1 MLNVPQ
7 AFLNGYT
14 GNTSSVYPIVVITA
28 GDNIIRLSQVKGIFD
43 GEYYEDRFLKVN
55 SINEKIDIQEKK
67 FQVNQVRVQVSNYI
81 INQIRFSEKFKNFS
95 FTNAKVDIYYA
106 NKACKTLDDCLFIFK
121 GFVKSYEGNKE
132 TVSFSIEDHSQYT
145 LDQKTFPKYSTVDP
159 QAESVA

>member
-7 AFLNGYT
+7 AFLNGFT

-55 SINEKIDIQEKK
+55 SINEKIDIQDKK

-81 INQIRFSEKFKNFS
+81 INQIRS
-95 FTNAKVDIYYA
+95 
-106 NKACKTLDDCLFIFK
+106 LR
-121 GFVKSYEGNKE
+121 
-132 TVSFSIEDHSQYT
+132 
-145 LDQKTFPKYSTVDP
+145 TFHLQMLK
-159 QAESVA
+159 